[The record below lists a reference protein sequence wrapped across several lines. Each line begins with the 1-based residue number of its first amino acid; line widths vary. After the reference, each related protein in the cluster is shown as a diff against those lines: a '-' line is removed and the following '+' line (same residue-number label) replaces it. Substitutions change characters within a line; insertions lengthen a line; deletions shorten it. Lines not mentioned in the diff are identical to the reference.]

1 MGLKNVKIRLSD
13 YIMTSKKNCNYYK
26 GKGIEMAFA

>member
-13 YIMTSKKNCNYYK
+13 YIMTYENNCNDYK
-26 GKGIEMAFA
+26 ERGIEMSFA

>member
-13 YIMTSKKNCNYYK
+13 YIMTSKKNCNDNSER
-26 GKGIEMAFA
+26 GMEMSFA